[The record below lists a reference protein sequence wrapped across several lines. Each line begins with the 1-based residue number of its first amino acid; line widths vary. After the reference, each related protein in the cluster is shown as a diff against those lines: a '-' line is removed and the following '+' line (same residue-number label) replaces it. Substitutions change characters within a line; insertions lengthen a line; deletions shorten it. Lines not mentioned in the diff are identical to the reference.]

1 MAVSLSKHATTE
13 LKKILQQEGADPQ
26 KKLDQLRS
34 CFSDAIQKIRGME
47 SKLSTS
53 HNRYETISSTNSALE
68 RKVEKLENLCRTLQ
82 QQKKLLGIAKETSER
97 EERAKQE
104 ALSKKF
110 ETSIADIQ
118 TQINNQ
124 ADQRREQIEEN
135 SELRKQLQSLIQKYD
150 KREEYFK
157 QQLHAED
164 LKRQLLVAEQAQENH
179 AIQEDLKKLS
189 LYKEQSALL
198 QQSESRATQQLSFYK
213 EKFDSFDEAIT
224 ESNKTFTTLRTNLD
238 SSGKIIKR
246 LEAENRLVKEKETAT
261 SKQNSKLSDLCKALQ
276 KQRSKLAKETAV
288 LKAKVVQL
296 EKQIE
301 N

>member
-1 MAVSLSKHATTE
+1 MELPVTLLKATDGNRFQTMNKATAGATKEFAYPEPKTGPFQLYSLATPNGH
-13 LKKILQQEGADPQ
+13 KVGIL
-26 KKLDQLRS
+26 
-34 CFSDAIQKIRGME
+34 
-47 SKLSTS
+47 
-53 HNRYETISSTNSALE
+53 LE
-68 RKVEKLENLCRTLQ
+68 E
-82 QQKKLLGIAKETSER
+82 LGIPNAHVHR
-97 EERAKQE
+97 IHD
-104 ALSKKF
+104 LS
-110 ETSIADIQ
+110 
-118 TQINNQ
+118 
-124 ADQRREQIEEN
+124 RG
-135 SELRKQLQSLIQKYD
+135 
-150 KREEYFK
+150 
-157 QQLHAED
+157 HAED

-276 KQRSKLAKETAV
+276 KQRSKLVKETAV